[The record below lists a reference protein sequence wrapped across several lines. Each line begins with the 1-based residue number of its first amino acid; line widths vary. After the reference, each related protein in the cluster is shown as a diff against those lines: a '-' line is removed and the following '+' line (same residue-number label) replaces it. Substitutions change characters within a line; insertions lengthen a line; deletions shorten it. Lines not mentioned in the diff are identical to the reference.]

1 MAVNAAG
8 GEEFDAIVVGAGPGG
23 TAAALTMARG
33 GLSVVLFERGE
44 RPGQKNVM
52 GGVMYGRML
61 ADVVPEFWRGAPIER
76 IVVDERL
83 WLVTEDAATTL
94 GYKHVPHVAEPPNA
108 FTVLRVPFDQWF
120 ASQAEAAGAL
130 LIPGTTVEDVL
141 RENGR
146 IVGVRT
152 GRADGDLRARVV
164 VIADGAN
171 SFLVQKAGLGRP
183 LQPHEMALVV
193 KEIVAL
199 PSGVIEDRFALDP
212 GMGATIE
219 VYGAPTRG
227 MAGYGFIYTNRES
240 LSVGIGALIS
250 HFMKTRITPWDLL
263 EGFKQHPMVAP
274 LLRGGEVREYLAH
287 AIPEGGLRAMP
298 RLYDDG
304 VLVVGDAAMMVN
316 NLHREGSNL
325 AMAAG
330 RMAGETAIHAKKA
343 GDWSAATLSMYRD
356 LLEASFVLQD
366 LRKYERLPDL
376 VERRPDLLQRYPALL
391 SEAIQEMLA
400 VDGVSKREKQRKILR
415 RLLAQ
420 RPLWQVLRDAY
431 EGWRAM
437 R

>member
-1 MAVNAAG
+1 MPDAP
-8 GEEFDAIVVGAGPGG
+8 EFDAIVVGAGPGG
-23 TAAALTMARG
+23 TSAALTMARA

-44 RPGQKNVM
+44 RPGVKNVM

-61 ADVVPEFWRGAPIER
+61 ADVVPEFWRDAPIER
-76 IVVDERL
+76 IVTDERL
-83 WLVTEDAATTL
+83 WLTTEDSATTV
-94 GYKHVPHVAEPPNA
+94 GHRHVLHTIQPPNA
-108 FTVLRVPFDQWF
+108 FTVLRVPFDGWF
-120 ASQAEAAGAL
+120 AAQAETAGAL
-130 LIPGTTVEDVL
+130 LIPGTTVEDVI

-152 GRADGDLRARVV
+152 GRQDGDLRAHLV

-171 SFLVQKAGLGRP
+171 SFLVQKAGLGRQIEP
-183 LQPHEMALVV
+183 NEMALVV
-193 KEIVAL
+193 KEIIAL
-199 PSGVIEDRFALDP
+199 PPGVIEDRFTLDP
-212 GMGATIE
+212 GTGATIE
-219 VYGAPTRG
+219 VYGAVTRG

-250 HFMKTRITPWDLL
+250 HFMETRITPWNLL
-263 EGFKQHPMVAP
+263 EGFKMHPMVAP

-287 AIPEGGLRAMP
+287 AIPEGGFRAMP

-325 AMAAG
+325 AIAAG
-330 RMAGETAIHAKKA
+330 RLAGETAIRAKRI
-343 GDWSAATLSMYRD
+343 GDWSAATLAMYRD
-356 LLEASFVLQD
+356 LLEVSFVLQD

-376 VERRPDLLQRYPALL
+376 VEHRPELLQVYPALL
-391 SEAIQEMLA
+391 SEAIHELLT
-400 VDGVSKREKQRKILR
+400 VDGVSKREKQRRILR
-415 RLLAQ
+415 HLLAR
-420 RPLWQVLRDAY
+420 RPWWQILRDAY